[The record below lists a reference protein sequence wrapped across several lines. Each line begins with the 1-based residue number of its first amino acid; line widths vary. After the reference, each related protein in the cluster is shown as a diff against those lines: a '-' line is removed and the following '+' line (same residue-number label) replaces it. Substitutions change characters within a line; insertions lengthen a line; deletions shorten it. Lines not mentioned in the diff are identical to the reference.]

1 MDEENSKMHGMSC
14 LVLASDTDGSA
25 LRLEVKERLTRR
37 HMPSIWEGWTSIAT
51 MISTKV
57 ARRAS
62 DLGQESSSS
71 RRKTIVNVDEF
82 REKIFSKI

>member
-1 MDEENSKMHGMSC
+1 MHSMSC

-25 LRLEVKERLTRR
+25 LLLEVKERLTRR

-62 DLGQESSSS
+62 DLGQESSSN
-71 RRKTIVNVDEF
+71 RKTIVNVDEF

>member
-1 MDEENSKMHGMSC
+1 MHSMSC

-25 LRLEVKERLTRR
+25 LLLEVKERLTRR
-37 HMPSIWEGWTSIAT
+37 YMPSIWEGWTSIAT

-62 DLGQESSSS
+62 DLGQESSSN
-71 RRKTIVNVDEF
+71 RKTIVNVDEF

>member
-1 MDEENSKMHGMSC
+1 MHSMSC

-25 LRLEVKERLTRR
+25 LLLEVKERLTRR

-51 MISTKV
+51 TISTKV

-62 DLGQESSSS
+62 DLGQESSSN
-71 RRKTIVNVDEF
+71 RKTIVNVDEF

>member
-1 MDEENSKMHGMSC
+1 MHSMSC

-25 LRLEVKERLTRR
+25 LLLEVKEGLTRR

-62 DLGQESSSS
+62 DLGQESSSN
-71 RRKTIVNVDEF
+71 RKTIVNVDEF